1 MNMLSLYI
9 LIWPMISTGILALLV
24 ISLFRDIMH
33 ARKHGLEMI

>member
-24 ISLFRDIMH
+24 ISLLRDIMH